1 MSLER
6 LKEIT
11 DELLDRDFMLK
22 QKKIILESLLESS
35 PVRIL
40 IWMTDKDLTFIDSG
54 DLGKLTS
61 TGLESNSDYNG
72 MTVYDFFKTSDP
84 NTEPINLI
92 LRVLEG
98 DTVTYWIDI
107 EERTLFNK
115 CSPIFDYENN
125 IIGVM
130 GITWDLD
137 GTRNKLHDQ

>member
-115 CSPIFDYENN
+115 CSPILDYENN

-137 GTRNKLHDQ
+137 GTRNKLDDK

>member
-115 CSPIFDYENN
+115 CSPIFDHENN

-137 GTRNKLHDQ
+137 GTRNKLDNK